1 MFYTKIIETIKEN
14 EVILFHSGT
23 GKDSIALIDMLYKQG
38 KKITPVFMY
47 LVKGLEFENK
57 YIKWAE
63 QMYNVEFI
71 QVPHHALLS
80 YIKVGYMGIKKQ
92 DNVPRLTIA
101 GIDERIRRTTG
112 INCSVYGFKKIDG
125 ITRRMMLNDTENGIH
140 PKTNKVYPLMDM
152 KNSDVINYIRDNN
165 LIEPFNYNP
174 KLPSSGCD
182 ISTPEFLLYMKKK
195 HPTDLQKIY
204 NQFPL
209 LPTIL
214 KRHERSEN

>member
-1 MFYTKIIETIKEN
+1 
-14 EVILFHSGT
+14 
-23 GKDSIALIDMLYKQG
+23 
-38 KKITPVFMY
+38 
-47 LVKGLEFENK
+47 
-57 YIKWAE
+57 
-63 QMYNVEFI
+63 MYNVEFI

-125 ITRRMMLNDTENGIH
+125 ITRRMMLNDTGNGIH